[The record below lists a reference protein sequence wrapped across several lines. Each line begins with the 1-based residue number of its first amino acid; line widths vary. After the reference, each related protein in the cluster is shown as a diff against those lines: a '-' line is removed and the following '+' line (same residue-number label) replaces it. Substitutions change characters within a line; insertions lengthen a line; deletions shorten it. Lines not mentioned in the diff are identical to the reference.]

1 MATMPVNETYIPH
14 ARDSEALER
23 LDAVLGEAAS
33 EALRLIGPQGEEV
46 VLPPT
51 VSQALRQLVHL
62 LSQDQSVAVVSV
74 EHELTTQEAAEILN
88 VSRPYL
94 IRLLEEGKIP
104 FTKTGTHRRVRL
116 ADVLAYRQ
124 RRDIARGEAL
134 DRLAQLNQ
142 ELGLYNE

>member
-1 MATMPVNETYIPH
+1 MTSTPVNEAFIPD
-14 ARDSEALER
+14 ARDGETLAR
-23 LDAVLGEAAS
+23 LDAM
-33 EALRLIGPQGEEV
+33 LRDATSQAPWLVGPQGEEV
-46 VLPPT
+46 VLPPA

-62 LSQDQSVAVVSV
+62 LAQDQSVAVVSV
-74 EHELTTQEAAEILN
+74 EQELTTQQAAELLN

-116 ADVLAYRQ
+116 ADVLAYKQ
-124 RRDIARGEAL
+124 RRDHARGEVL

-142 ELGLYNE
+142 ELGLYDE